1 MFSKSSIRFGAALL
15 ALAAAGSCGFKH
27 KKFENPIVADTDQPD
42 KILFDK
48 AVKDIE
54 KGRYEIARITL
65 NTLLNTYESSEFAAK
80 AKLAVADA
88 WYREGGSRGYSQAE
102 AEYKDFILFYP
113 AMEEAA
119 ESQKRICDI
128 HMRQMEKPDRDPTQ
142 ALRAEQECR
151 QLLVQF
157 PNSKFAPDAEQ
168 LLRNIQEA
176 IAESEFRVGKFYNS
190 RGSFNAAANRLGG
203 VADQY
208 PLFSKA
214 DESLWFEGQ
223 SYAKLGPAFRAQE
236 ADSLVRIVRDYP
248 LSQWVDEAKTRLTEL
263 EVRVPE
269 ADPAAAARMQY
280 DLENRVRPGVM
291 SRSFGF
297 MRRGPDTW
305 TAAKNGA
312 PQMNPPKQNIPPLV
326 PAAGATAGFQ
336 GDVTVA
342 PVTNPQALEQNPD
355 ARPAAQQPAGQPAGQ
370 QPAAPKPPAPAPAKP

>member
-1 MFSKSSIRFGAALL
+1 MFSKSSARFGLALL
-15 ALAAAGSCGFKH
+15 ALAAASSCSFKH
-27 KKFENPIVADTDQPD
+27 KKFENPITADTDQPD

-48 AVKDIE
+48 AAKDIE

-88 WYREGGSRGYSQAE
+88 WFREGGTRGFSQAE

-119 ESQKRICDI
+119 EAQKRICDM
-128 HMRQMEKPDRDPTQ
+128 HVRQMEKPDRDPAQ
-142 ALRAEQECR
+142 ALRGEQECR
-151 QLLVQF
+151 QVLIQF
-157 PNSKFAPDAEQ
+157 PNSKFAPEAEQ
-168 LLRNIQEA
+168 TLRNIQEV
-176 IAESEFRVGKFYNS
+176 IAESENRVGEFYLS
-190 RGSFNAAANRLGG
+190 RGAYNAAANRLGG

-208 PLFSKA
+208 PLYSKA
-214 DESLWFEGQ
+214 DSALWGEAQ
-223 SYAKLGPAFRAQE
+223 SFNKLGPAFRGQE

-248 LSQWVDEAKTRLTEL
+248 LSQWVDEAKARLTEL
-263 EVRVPE
+263 EVRIPE
-269 ADPAAAARMQY
+269 SDPLAAARMQF
-280 DLENRVRPGVM
+280 DLDNRVRPGVM
-291 SRSFGF
+291 SRTFGF

-312 PQMNPPKQNIPPLV
+312 PQMNAPKQNIPPLV

-336 GDVTVA
+336 GDVVIA

-355 ARPAAQQPAGQPAGQ
+355 ARPAAQQPKPQ
-370 QPAAPKPPAPAPAKP
+370 QPAPAKPKP

>member
-1 MFSKSSIRFGAALL
+1 MHFPPPVRTGAAFLALL
-15 ALAAAGSCGFKH
+15 AASACGFKH
-27 KKFENPIVADTDQPD
+27 RKFENPIVADTEQPD

-54 KGRYEIARITL
+54 KGRYETARLTL
-65 NTLLNTYESSEFAAK
+65 NVLLNTYESSEFAAK

-88 WYREGGSRGYSQAE
+88 WYREGGTRGFTQAE

-119 ESQKRICDI
+119 ESQMRICNI
-128 HMRQMEKPDRDPTQ
+128 HMRQMEKPDRDTKQ
-142 ALRAEQECR
+142 ALLAEQECR
-151 QLLVQF
+151 QLITQF
-157 PNSKFAPDAEQ
+157 PNSKFAPEAEQ
-168 LLRNIQEA
+168 LLRNIQEV
-176 IAESEFRVGKFYNS
+176 IAESEFRVGSFYKS
-190 RGSFNAAANRLGG
+190 RGSYNAAANRLGG

-214 DESLWFEGQ
+214 DESLWGEGE
-223 SYAKLGPAFRAQE
+223 SFRRLGPAFRAQE

-248 LSQWVDEAKTRLTEL
+248 LSK
-263 EVRVPE
+263 RVPE
-269 ADPAAAARMQY
+269 AKARLQELEVSIPEPDPVAAARMQY
-280 DLENRVRPGVM
+280 DLDNRIPPGLL
-291 SRSFGF
+291 SRTFGF

-312 PQMNPPKQNIPPLV
+312 PQMKAPKQNIPPLV
-326 PAAGATAGFQ
+326 PAAGGAAGFQ

-355 ARPAAQQPAGQPAGQ
+355 ARPQNQQ
-370 QPAAPKPPAPAPAKP
+370 PAPAKPKP

>member
-1 MFSKSSIRFGAALL
+1 MFSKSSIRLGAALL
-15 ALAAAGSCGFKH
+15 ALAAASSCGFKH
-27 KKFENPIVADTDQPD
+27 KKFENPITQDTDQPD

-65 NTLLNTYESSEFAAK
+65 NTLLNTYESSEFGAK

-88 WYREGGSRGYSQAE
+88 WYREGGTRGFSQAE

-128 HMRQMEKPDRDPTQ
+128 HVKQMEKPDRDPGQ
-142 ALRAEQECR
+142 GLRAEQECR

-157 PNSKFAPDAEQ
+157 PNSKFAAEAEQ
-168 LLRNIQEA
+168 TLRNIQEVLA
-176 IAESEFRVGKFYNS
+176 DSEFRVGDFYRS
-190 RGSFNAAANRLGG
+190 RGSYNAAANRLGG

-208 PLFSKA
+208 PLYSKA
-214 DESLWFEGQ
+214 DDALWGEGESF
-223 SYAKLGPAFRAQE
+223 SKLGPAFRAQE
-236 ADSLVRIVRDYP
+236 SDALVRIVRDYP
-248 LSQWVDEAKTRLTEL
+248 LSEWVGPAKERLAEL
-263 EVRVPE
+263 EVRIPE
-269 ADPAAAARMQY
+269 PDQAALARMQY
-280 DLENRVRPGVM
+280 DLDNRVKPGAF
-291 SRSFGF
+291 SRAFGF

-312 PQMNPPKQNIPPLV
+312 PQMNAPKQNIPPLV
-326 PAAGATAGFQ
+326 PAAGGNAGFQ

-342 PVTNPQALEQNPD
+342 PVTNPQALEEKPD
-355 ARPAAQQPAGQPAGQ
+355 ARPANQQPANQ
-370 QPAAPKPPAPAPAKP
+370 QPAPAPAKP

>member
-1 MFSKSSIRFGAALL
+1 MHSQSSVRWAVAAL
-15 ALAAAGSCGFKH
+15 ALVTASSCGFKH
-27 KKFENPIVADTDQPD
+27 KKYDNPITQATDQPD

-65 NTLLNTYESSEFAAK
+65 NTLLNTYESSEFGAK

-88 WYREGGSRGYSQAE
+88 WYREGGTRGYSQAE

-128 HMRQMEKPDRDPTQ
+128 HYRQMEKPDRDSNQ

-157 PNSKFAPDAEQ
+157 PNSKFAPEAEQ
-168 LLRNIQEA
+168 LLRNIQEDL
-176 IAESEFRVGKFYNS
+176 AEAEYRVGTFYRS
-190 RGSFNAAANRLGG
+190 RGSYNAAANRLGG
-203 VADQY
+203 VVDQY

-214 DESLWFEGQ
+214 DEALWYEGQ
-223 SYAKLGPAFRAQE
+223 SFQRLGGGFRAQE
-236 ADSLVRIVRDYP
+236 ADALVRIVRDYP
-248 LSQWVDEAKTRLTEL
+248 LSGWVDKAKARLQEL
-263 EVRVPE
+263 EVRIPD
-269 ADPAAAARMQY
+269 ADPLALARQQY
-280 DLENRVRPGVM
+280 DLDNRVRPGLM

-312 PQMNPPKQNIPPLV
+312 PTMTAPKQNIPPLV
-326 PAAGATAGFQ
+326 PAAGGRGGFQ

-342 PVTNPQALEQNPD
+342 PVTNPTALETNPD
-355 ARPAAQQPAGQPAGQ
+355 ARPQNQPVPPA
-370 QPAAPKPPAPAPAKP
+370 PAPAPAKP